1 VSLSDA
7 DVAALA
13 REAVDRRSLD
23 LDIRIVP
30 ADPVDP
36 YRWGT
41 PAWMVSAGGA
51 SSYITADMTA
61 AAALAKLQAVFQRCA
76 GSGNGRAPLPGRGQ
90 ACQGVSRYLDVVG
103 RGRAP
108 WQDRR
113 RAGNR
118 LNGWH
123 NENPNAVPGHPDD
136 GDEALQALADI
147 HLVRGL
153 LDRAELVA

>member
-1 VSLSDA
+1 MAEVSSTNPVDGLVARWCNGRVSLSDA

-61 AAALAKLQAVFQRCA
+61 AAALAKLI
-76 GSGNGRAPLPGRGQ
+76 
-90 ACQGVSRYLDVVG
+90 
-103 RGRAP
+103 
-108 WQDRR
+108 
-113 RAGNR
+113 
-118 LNGWH
+118 
-123 NENPNAVPGHPDD
+123 
-136 GDEALQALADI
+136 AD
-147 HLVRGL
+147 LGPP
-153 LDRAELVA
+153 